1 MIYILYDV
9 SEIDIPWFNC
19 FRLAFISI
27 YNNLLKNN
35 IECSII
41 EYNEYYRNINKND
54 IIILFSPW
62 FRFYNRINKFI
73 LYNSESLY
81 VDKNKYF
88 LNLYFED
95 NVLLWLDYSFKNLN
109 LIQSEISEKISKIEK
124 KYHHLTLSYSIT
136 LENLI
141 IHDNNKKIDILFFGS
156 LNKRRLAIKEELEKY
171 SLNVVFGEFTDYNKL
186 YEAISNSK
194 IILVIHYYD
203 EDLVIDHFRINIL
216 LSNKI
221 FIIHEEIQKNEDYDD
236 FRDNLI
242 FSKYEEI
249 VSNCLRYLNLSEE
262 DRQLITD
269 NIYNWYKNNHNIENY
284 LPIDDIKK
292 FCD

>member
-1 MIYILYDV
+1 ML
-9 SEIDIPWFNC
+9 
-19 FRLAFISI
+19 
-27 YNNLLKNN
+27 
-35 IECSII
+35 
-41 EYNEYYRNINKND
+41 
-54 IIILFSPW
+54 
-62 FRFYNRINKFI
+62 
-73 LYNSESLY
+73 
-81 VDKNKYF
+81 
-88 LNLYFED
+88 
-95 NVLLWLDYSFKNLN
+95 
-109 LIQSEISEKISKIEK
+109 
-124 KYHHLTLSYSIT
+124 
-136 LENLI
+136 
-141 IHDNNKKIDILFFGS
+141 
-156 LNKRRLAIKEELEKY
+156 
-171 SLNVVFGEFTDYNKL
+171 
-186 YEAISNSK
+186 
-194 IILVIHYYD
+194 
-203 EDLVIDHFRINIL
+203 HFRINIL